1 MPSSSSRRRRPRA
14 IPEGQV
20 GGDDD
25 RRGLVEL
32 RDEMER
38 AAALRPGRR
47 AGSQA
52 RRARRGRD
60 ARGAPRACRRDLAA
74 LGLQPVDEVGG
85 VEEAR
90 PGAAPDAGR
99 AIAIAR
105 CVLPVPVP
113 PTSTTLRW
121 LARKLPEARSRT
133 RPSLIGVSAKV
144 KSAISLRQRHPRDR
158 HLVLDGTGPASPRS
172 RPSAGCRR

>member
-1 MPSSSSRRRRPRA
+1 MEEQLPSGLG
-14 IPEGQV
+14 EGQV
-20 GGDDD
+20 AK
-25 RRGLVEL
+25 LVEHDEVETREVL
-32 RDEMER
+32 RE
-38 AAALRPGRR
+38 L
-47 AGSQA
+47 AGA
-52 RRARRGRD
+52 T
-60 ARGAPRACRRDLAA
+60 LAA

-90 PGAAPDAGR
+90 PGAALMQAR

-144 KSAISLRQRHPRDR
+144 KSAISFASGIRAIVIWYLMDRACFSAISAFSRLPTMMAAHACASARQP
-158 HLVLDGTGPASPRS
+158 
-172 RPSAGCRR
+172 